1 MTKECTVTYVK
12 ADQCKAPRNSWTLI
26 QVLVDQGASDE
37 KEGRWSLAVGEW
49 EGERRLAARW
59 NGTDERPA
67 GNPQSRGI
75 ATWFVLPPEFEAP
88 LMSIV
93 PADKLALARAL
104 LTYKMFNAENVD
116 VDTNETMATLTILNQ
131 TNGFEVTLPRA
142 ALEGLQKRIA
152 HALQV
157 IGEARPEK
165 RKKTQALPTIRP
177 FSPRGPGDGTGW
189 MGR

>member
-1 MTKECTVTYVK
+1 MSYIK
-12 ADQCKAPRNSWTLI
+12 ADQCKSPRESWTLI

-49 EGERRLAARW
+49 DGERRLAARW

-93 PADKLALARAL
+93 PADKLALAKAL
-104 LTYKMFNAENVD
+104 LNYKVFNAEQID
-116 VDTNETMATLTILNQ
+116 VHLTTDGRAAMLTIVNQ
-131 TNGFEVTLPRA
+131 AQGFEVTLPRS
-142 ALEGLQKRIA
+142 ALKGLQNRISK
-152 HALQV
+152 AL
-157 IGEARPEK
+157 
-165 RKKTQALPTIRP
+165 
-177 FSPRGPGDGTGW
+177 DD
-189 MGR
+189 

>member
-1 MTKECTVTYVK
+1 MPYTK
-12 ADQCKAPRNSWTLI
+12 ADQVKAPRESWTLI

-59 NGTDERPA
+59 NGTDDRPS

-93 PADKLALARAL
+93 PADKLALAKALLNYKMFDAEQIDVHLTTDGRGAL
-104 LTYKMFNAENVD
+104 LTIV
-116 VDTNETMATLTILNQ
+116 NQ
-131 TNGFEVTLPRA
+131 AHGFEVTLPRP
-142 ALEGLQKRIA
+142 ALEGLRNRIA
-152 HALQV
+152 QALQ
-157 IGEARPEK
+157 K
-165 RKKTQALPTIRP
+165 
-177 FSPRGPGDGTGW
+177 
-189 MGR
+189 